1 MKGVLSRKRQM
12 LKISLFFSVLYGAF
26 ALGVAAFADRL
37 IFLPPQASYRH
48 QPAEDS
54 TAINILTGDANV
66 IAARYLHNANSDY
79 TILYSH
85 GNASDIGTVSPIL
98 QALYEQGFSV
108 LAYDYPGY
116 GHSSGRPTES
126 SAYNA
131 IGVAF
136 SYLTDSLGVP
146 ADKIILYGQS
156 LGGGPSTHLAAR
168 LAKHTPVAGL
178 ILEGTFATVF
188 QVVVPF
194 RILPFEKFA
203 NIRRIRRINCP
214 LLLIHGTADQTV
226 PFTHSEALLSAAAEP
241 KSLVAIAQAD
251 HNDILRVDSTTYLKA
266 IREFAS
272 SLAQ

>member
-1 MKGVLSRKRQM
+1 M
-12 LKISLFFSVLYGAF
+12 LKISLFFSVLYSAF
-26 ALGVAAFADRL
+26 ALGVAAFSDRL

-48 QPAEDS
+48 QPAEDAS
-54 TAINILTGDANV
+54 AINILTGDANV
-66 IAARYLHNANSDY
+66 IAARYLHNPKSDY

-116 GHSSGRPTES
+116 GHSSGHPSES

-146 ADKIILYGQS
+146 ANKIILYGQS
-156 LGGGPSTHLAAR
+156 LGGGPSTYLAAR
-168 LAKHTPVAGL
+168 LANHTPVAGL

-194 RILPFEKFA
+194 RLLPFEKFP
-203 NIRRIRRINCP
+203 NIRRIHRINCP

-226 PFTHSEALLSAAAEP
+226 PFSHSEALLAAAAEP

-251 HNDILRVDSTTYLKA
+251 HNDILRVNAATYLKA

-272 SLAQ
+272 MLAP